1 MDLAGRHQSWETKV
15 KRMEDEKWDLE
26 ELRLNFLVL
35 QEDDR

>member
-15 KRMEDEKWDLE
+15 KQMEDEKWDLE
-26 ELRLNFLVL
+26 ELRLNLLVL